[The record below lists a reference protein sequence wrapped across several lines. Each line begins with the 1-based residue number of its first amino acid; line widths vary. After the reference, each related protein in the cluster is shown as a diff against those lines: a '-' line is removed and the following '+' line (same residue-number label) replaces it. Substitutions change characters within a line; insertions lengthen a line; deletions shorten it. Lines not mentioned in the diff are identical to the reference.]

1 MNIIPALEM
10 KGWRISASDCT
21 GNQIVVKYEFASDK
35 EIICKACNS
44 RMQRRGTR
52 QLVVVDT
59 PYMQYD
65 ISMQIETPRAY
76 CPNCH
81 KYAVI
86 RPEAI
91 HPSRGMTLR
100 LMGYIS
106 RLMQETSARLLS
118 GILRLS
124 QSSILRAD
132 KYILELTNKARPIN
146 MYGRHG
152 LIIDE
157 KFLGRDKKFVTCV
170 IDAYTGEILWLKEG
184 KSADS
189 LEEFFSELT
198 LEQKEDIEL
207 VSIDR
212 GNAYLKALRQHLPH
226 VKVSFDPFHIVK
238 NVNDAIDEVRREVCK
253 KLGKEEKKLIKGK
266 RYLLLRGEEN
276 LREDKQ
282 EELEELLQI
291 NKPLQEAYLLKE
303 EIRLVFQFSSFERC
317 SKAFEKWLTLASA
330 PSLKPFKRLAK
341 TLSRHAQQVLN
352 FFRYRLTSGRIEGM
366 NSMIARIQLKTRGL
380 PSVDYLRLKLRQL
393 TSPSFTRL
401 F

>member
-1 MNIIPALEM
+1 MN
-10 KGWRISASDCT
+10 
-21 GNQIVVKYEFASDK
+21 
-35 EIICKACNS
+35 
-44 RMQRRGTR
+44 
-52 QLVVVDT
+52 
-59 PYMQYD
+59 
-65 ISMQIETPRAY
+65 
-76 CPNCH
+76 
-81 KYAVI
+81 
-86 RPEAI
+86 
-91 HPSRGMTLR
+91 
-100 LMGYIS
+100 
-106 RLMQETSARLLS
+106 
-118 GILRLS
+118 
-124 QSSILRAD
+124 
-132 KYILELTNKARPIN
+132 
-146 MYGRHG
+146 GRHG

-198 LEQKEDIEL
+198 LEQKEDIEV

-282 EELEELLQI
+282 EELEARLQI

-330 PSLKPFKRLAK
+330 SSLKPFKRLAK